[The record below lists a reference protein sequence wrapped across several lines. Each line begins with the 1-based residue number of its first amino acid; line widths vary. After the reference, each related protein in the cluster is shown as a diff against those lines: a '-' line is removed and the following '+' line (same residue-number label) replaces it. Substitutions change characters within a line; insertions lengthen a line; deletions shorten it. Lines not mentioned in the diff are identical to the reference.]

1 MLLRRVRETRENRGA
16 WLACLPSCRCHLM
29 TNHFDLLVQTPDAD
43 LAVGMHRLNSTH
55 ANYFNRRYDHVGHLF
70 QSRYSAE
77 VIECESH
84 LLETCR
90 YVVLNPVRQHL
101 PTAGPLAMERLS
113 RDRRLYL
120 AARIPRRRLGRKHFG
135 SAPRRTALRYV
146 EFVADRIVR
155 RGRWVRVQGPGP

>member
-1 MLLRRVRETRENRGA
+1 MVGVFA
-16 WLACLPSCRCHLM
+16 SCRCHLM

-77 VIECESH
+77 MIECESH

-90 YVVLNPVRQHL
+90 YVVLNPVR
-101 PTAGPLAMERLS
+101 AS
-113 RDRRLYL
+113 ICRR
-120 AARIPRRRLGRKHFG
+120 P
-135 SAPRRTALRYV
+135 
-146 EFVADRIVR
+146 
-155 RGRWVRVQGPGP
+155 GRWLWSGARPQAISRRPHSSPPTGS